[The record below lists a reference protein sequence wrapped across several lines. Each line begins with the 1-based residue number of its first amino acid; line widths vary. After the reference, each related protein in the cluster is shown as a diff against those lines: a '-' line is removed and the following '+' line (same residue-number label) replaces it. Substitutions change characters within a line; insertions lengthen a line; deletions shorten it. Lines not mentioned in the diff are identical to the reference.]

1 MRATPAPS
9 HPRVIARITLLI
21 GVCSVCFPGQSPMFG
36 GSASPLLGVAMAQ
49 TGGDFSPPPDPR
61 KNKKKPAQPAAEPSI
76 SKPQSQPDAEEGR
89 KVFSTPGTLGTPGGD
104 DNASP
109 ALPGETGW
117 AIVLETFRGET
128 AVSQA
133 QMRLPEITN
142 LLKRTDLAVRV
153 REKGCAIVLGAY
165 TSPDSD
171 AAQRDLKMVRAFEI
185 ASPSGFGVR
194 PYESAFLA
202 APSNSDRG
210 QLPEYDLLTL
220 RRKLGSQPAYTV
232 QVGVYETP
240 DKPEE
245 AKRAA
250 EKAAKV
256 LRDAGEKAFYYHG
269 PRRSVVTIGVFSTRD
284 VDENTGRPRNPEIA
298 RIRSDYPLNL
308 LNGQYPIVTGRNT
321 NGEAVHQP
329 SGVVRVP

>member
-1 MRATPAPS
+1 MRAAPAPS
-9 HPRVIARITLLI
+9 NRRVIAQVTLLI
-21 GVCSVCFPGQSPMFG
+21 GVCSVYFPVQSPMFG
-36 GSASPLLGVAMAQ
+36 GSDGTLPGVALAQ

-61 KNKKKPAQPAAEPSI
+61 KNKKKTAQPAVEPAPA
-76 SKPQSQPDAEEGR
+76 KPQSDPDAEEGR
-89 KVFSTPGTLGTPGGD
+89 KVFSNPGGD

-109 ALPGETGW
+109 ALPGESGW

-128 AVSQA
+128 AVAQA
-133 QMRLPEITN
+133 QQRLPEITS

-165 TSPDSD
+165 SSPDSD

-202 APSNSDRG
+202 APSTSDRG

-256 LRDAGEKAFYYHG
+256 LRDGGEKAFYYHG

-298 RIRSDYPLNL
+298 RIRSAFPLNL
-308 LNGQYPIVTGRNT
+308 LNGQYPIVTGRTT